1 MRFEKLLCEKL
12 ILTNTEQV
20 VRITWVD
27 EDKAVNIGIKS
38 VIDGKAMD
46 GITSFRIHS
55 GPDMTQD
62 RWEEFTLDQTSDL
75 TPVVCSCL
83 IRWTEVF
90 IISSLDPPDPA
101 RAAEGVARAVCVA
114 LLPNLTMMKDGDLSP
129 LAVRVSTDPDN
140 VSRQWRDDG
149 LTSS

>member
-1 MRFEKLLCEKL
+1 MRFEELFCEKL
-12 ILTNTEQV
+12 IFTNTEQV

-62 RWEEFTLDQTSDL
+62 RW
-75 TPVVCSCL
+75 
-83 IRWTEVF
+83 
-90 IISSLDPPDPA
+90 
-101 RAAEGVARAVCVA
+101 GV
-114 LLPNLTMMKDGDLSP
+114 S
-129 LAVRVSTDPDN
+129 
-140 VSRQWRDDG
+140 
-149 LTSS
+149 

>member
-1 MRFEKLLCEKL
+1 MVQVMPDHMTNILKTFRNMEDLTVGCGPVGADQPDEVSTIFCDKL
-12 ILTNTEQV
+12 IFTNTEQV

-62 RWEEFTLDQTSDL
+62 RW
-75 TPVVCSCL
+75 
-83 IRWTEVF
+83 
-90 IISSLDPPDPA
+90 
-101 RAAEGVARAVCVA
+101 GV
-114 LLPNLTMMKDGDLSP
+114 S
-129 LAVRVSTDPDN
+129 
-140 VSRQWRDDG
+140 
-149 LTSS
+149 

>member
-1 MRFEKLLCEKL
+1 M
-12 ILTNTEQV
+12 
-20 VRITWVD
+20 D
-27 EDKAVNIGIKS
+27 EDKAVNIGIRS

-62 RWEEFTLDQTSDL
+62 RWGEFVLSERHTSHL
-75 TPVVCSCL
+75 TPVCSCL

-90 IISSLDPPDPA
+90 IISSVDPPDPA
-101 RAAEGVARAVCVA
+101 RAAEGVARAVCLA
-114 LLPNLTMMKDGDLSP
+114 LLPSLTIMKEADLSP

-140 VSRQWRDDG
+140 VS
-149 LTSS
+149 

>member
-1 MRFEKLLCEKL
+1 M
-12 ILTNTEQV
+12 

-27 EDKAVNIGIKS
+27 EDKAVNIGIRS
-38 VIDGKAMD
+38 VIDGKPMD

-62 RWEEFTLDQTSDL
+62 RWGELVLSGRHYHRHTC
-75 TPVVCSCL
+75 CSCL

-90 IISSLDPPDPA
+90 IISSVDPPDPA
-101 RAAEGVARAVCVA
+101 RAAEGVARAVCLA
-114 LLPNLTMMKDGDLSP
+114 LLPSLTVMKEAEFSP

-140 VSRQWRDDG
+140 VS
-149 LTSS
+149 

>member
-1 MRFEKLLCEKL
+1 M
-12 ILTNTEQV
+12 EQV

-62 RWEEFTLDQTSDL
+62 RW
-75 TPVVCSCL
+75 
-83 IRWTEVF
+83 
-90 IISSLDPPDPA
+90 
-101 RAAEGVARAVCVA
+101 GV
-114 LLPNLTMMKDGDLSP
+114 S
-129 LAVRVSTDPDN
+129 
-140 VSRQWRDDG
+140 
-149 LTSS
+149 